1 MQIINR
7 IFNLRPGDFAR
18 GLPLFAYY
26 FLIITFYQIG
36 RVARVAIFLDHF
48 KPAQQPYADMS
59 VALLG
64 GFIIALYIRTGR
76 RLSLRG
82 LQLGSLLFFAANLVA
97 LWWGLQFYK
106 SAWLAPVFYFWVGV
120 CGILAVA
127 QVWTLA
133 NFVWTTREAKRLFGV
148 FGSGG
153 IIGGSF
159 GGFFGAWIAL
169 RYGAE
174 SILLFMAGFLLICAV
189 LVPIIY
195 KQKRVDSNE
204 PNSTD
209 SEESPRNL
217 AESFRLVRQSKH
229 LQTIAGLICLSSVAT
244 AVAGWQLNAIA
255 KETLVQKNAVAHFL
269 GDVQGYT
276 GLLALIVQ
284 LLLTSKILRRF
295 GVGVSLLV
303 LPLSLTLGSLTVA
316 IWGTLWAAAVLRGSD
331 TVPRYSLDTSALQL
345 LYLPVPGKIKVQV
358 KSFTDTVVKNLGD
371 GLAALTVLLF
381 ATTLH
386 LSARQISWV
395 NFVLLGAWIATA
407 IVARRNYV
415 ETLRENIQ
423 HVAIRPDQIS
433 IQTLD
438 QSASN
443 MLAEKLNSSDPNE
456 VLYAL
461 DLFEMGQ
468 KVQSH
473 SAIRR
478 LIEHPSAHVRKKA
491 VAVLNS
497 AGDRSV
503 RGQVASLLRDSSVEV
518 RTEALTYLT
527 RHDHVDPVTILDK
540 LHDFEDYSVCSAT
553 AAFLAKPGEGQNLE
567 AAKMILDRMIH
578 EHSENAKRMRLE
590 AVRLIPTLP
599 DAFEPQLE
607 ALLQEKDSDILC
619 AAYQAAAALRKRQF
633 VPQIIEGLANLE
645 TAADAGDALTLF
657 EDAVVG
663 DLQHRLNDQKERM
676 EIRLKIPNV
685 LFRIGTPAAVSALM
699 ENLTEPDPPLRLRII
714 SALNKLQD
722 LRRNLNVEKD
732 MIETMMIAEL
742 IGHYRSYQIL
752 GVEGGVPDEELQQSM
767 RAELERI
774 FRLMKLLFP
783 SLDLQNAYAGIHSS
797 DPVMHSNALEFLDNT
812 LNTRLRT
819 LIVPLLDSEVTIK
832 ERIHLADQFLGFS
845 AKA

>member
-7 IFNLRPGDFAR
+7 IFNLRPGDFVR
-18 GLPLFAYY
+18 GLPLFTYY

-106 SAWLAPVFYFWVGV
+106 WAWMAPLFYFWVGV

-159 GGFFGAWIAL
+159 GGFLGGWIAL
-169 RYGAE
+169 QFGAE

-195 KQKRVDSNE
+195 RQRADSNE
-204 PNSTD
+204 PNPAD

-229 LQTIAGLICLSSVAT
+229 LLTIAALICLSSVVT
-244 AVAGWQLNAIA
+244 AIAGWQLNAIA
-255 KETLVQKNAVAHFL
+255 KEALVRKNAIAHFL
-269 GDVQGYT
+269 GNVQGYT
-276 GLLALIVQ
+276 GLLALVVQ

-295 GVGVSLLV
+295 GVGVGLLV
-303 LPLSLTLGSLTVA
+303 LPLSLAAGSLTVA
-316 IWGTLWAAAVLRGSD
+316 LFGTLWAAAILRGSD

-345 LYLPVPGKIKVQV
+345 LYLPVPAKIKVQV

-371 GLAALTVLLF
+371 GLAALTVLVF

-386 LSARQISWV
+386 FSARHISWI
-395 NFVLLGAWIATA
+395 NFVLLGLWVAAA
-407 IVARRNYV
+407 VAARRNYI

-423 HVAIRPDQIS
+423 HVTLRPDQVS

-438 QSASN
+438 QTASN
-443 MLAEKLNSSDPNE
+443 MLAEKLNSSDPSE
-456 VLYAL
+456 ILYAL
-461 DLFEMGQ
+461 DLFEMSQ
-468 KVQSH
+468 QVHAH
-473 SAIRR
+473 SAIKR

-491 VAVLNS
+491 ISVLSS

-503 RGQVASLLRDSSVEV
+503 RGQIATLLRDSSVEV

-527 RHDHVDPVTILDK
+527 KHDHVDPVTILDE
-540 LHDFEDYSVCSAT
+540 LHDFEEFSVCSAT
-553 AAFLAKPGEGQNLE
+553 AAFLAKPGEGQNIE
-567 AAKMILDRMIH
+567 AARMILDRMIH
-578 EHSENAKRMRLE
+578 DSGENAKRMRLE
-590 AVRLIPTLP
+590 AVRLLPSLP
-599 DAFEPQLE
+599 DDFESQLE
-607 ALLQEKDSDILC
+607 TLLHDTEPDVLC
-619 AAYQAAAALRKRQF
+619 PAYQAVASLRKRQF
-633 VPQIIEGLANLE
+633 VPQLIQGLGTSE
-645 TAADAGDALTLF
+645 TASDAAEALALF
-657 EDAVVG
+657 EDAVVA
-663 DLQHRLNDQKERM
+663 DLQRHLSDKSERM
-676 EIRLKIPNV
+676 EIRKKIPQV
-685 LFRIGTPAAVSALM
+685 LFRIGTPAAVNALM
-699 ENLTEPDPPLRLRII
+699 ENLTEPEPDLRLRVI

-722 LRRNLNVEKD
+722 LRRNLNVERES
-732 MIETMMIAEL
+732 IESMMIAEL

-752 GVEGGVPDEELQQSM
+752 GTEGGVPDEELQQAM
-767 RAELERI
+767 RSELERI

-783 SLDLQNAYAGIHSS
+783 SLDLQSAFAGIHSNNA
-797 DPVMHSNALEFLDNT
+797 VMHSNALEFLDNT
-812 LNTRLRT
+812 LNAKLRT
-819 LIVPLLDSEVTIK
+819 LIVPLLDSEVTIQ
-832 ERIHLADQFLGFS
+832 ERIKLADQFLGFT
-845 AKA
+845 ANA